1 MSLDEFSRRKG
12 KGRFATILTDLD
24 KSSLLEVVDSHKSDD
39 IITIL
44 NQQPESVRASVKEVC
59 VDMWGGFPKVIKEI
73 FPNAA
78 IIIDRFHVMKLVN
91 KSLNRLRLDLDLKG
105 LVNRYLLL
113 SNNQSLSGEQC
124 QDLSEILNC
133 SPSLSI
139 AYELKED
146 LRQISES
153 NLTVKGGLR
162 AIKKWLVSA
171 RIMLGSAADTI
182 ENHLP
187 EIANYFLSRTTSGVT
202 EGINTRIKLIL
213 RQSYGF
219 KNFTLMREKLLAC
232 LLK

>member
-1 MSLDEFSRRKG
+1 
-12 KGRFATILTDLD
+12 
-24 KSSLLEVVDSHKSDD
+24 
-39 IITIL
+39 
-44 NQQPESVRASVKEVC
+44 
-59 VDMWGGFPKVIKEI
+59 
-73 FPNAA
+73 
-78 IIIDRFHVMKLVN
+78 MKLVN

-113 SNNQSLSGEQC
+113 SNNQSLSDEQC

-139 AYELKED
+139 AYQLKEE
-146 LRQISES
+146 LRQIYES

-162 AIKKWLVSA
+162 AIKKWLTSA